1 MRIRIIC
8 FGRVAPRSLQP
19 AVEEYSERLRKLCR
33 LEVDEIPEERGAN
46 ALEREAAL
54 VRRRWEGLPV
64 RLSLDSRGETW
75 TSEKWAV
82 ELETWRRESP
92 DVALVLGSA
101 DGLHK
106 GILDE
111 SRRVSMG
118 PVTLPHSLAR
128 LVLLEQVYRAH
139 TQILG
144 HPYHL
149 GH

>member
-8 FGRVAPRSLQP
+8 FGRLAPRSLQP
-19 AVEEYSERLRKLCR
+19 AVEEYSERLHRLCR
-33 LEVDEIPEERGAN
+33 LEVEEIPEERGPSS
-46 ALEREAAL
+46 LEREAAL
-54 VRRRWEGLPV
+54 VRKRWEGIPV
-64 RLSLDSRGETW
+64 RIGLDSRGEAW
-75 TSEKWAV
+75 TSERWAA
-82 ELETWRRESP
+82 ELETWRKESP
-92 DVALVLGSA
+92 SVAVVLGSA

-111 SRRVSMG
+111 SRRVSLG
-118 PVTLPHSLAR
+118 SVTLPHSLAR
-128 LVLLEQVYRAH
+128 LVLLEQIYRAH

>member
-8 FGRVAPRSLQP
+8 FGRLAPRSLQP
-19 AVEEYSERLRKLCR
+19 AVEEYTGRLQRLCR
-33 LEVDEIPEERGAN
+33 LEIEEIPEERGPG
-46 ALEREAAL
+46 ALEREAAHIRRKWDGVG
-54 VRRRWEGLPV
+54 VRIC
-64 RLSLDSRGETW
+64 LDSRGESW
-75 TSEKWAV
+75 SSERWAQ

-92 DVALVLGSA
+92 NVAFVLGSA

-128 LVLLEQVYRAH
+128 LVLLEQLYRAH

>member
-1 MRIRIIC
+1 MRLRIIC

-19 AVEEYSERLRKLCR
+19 AVEEYSERLRRLCR
-33 LEVDEIPEERGAN
+33 LEVEEIQEERGPA
-46 ALEREAAL
+46 ALEREAGL
-54 VRRRWEGLPV
+54 VRRRWDGISV
-64 RLSLDSRGETW
+64 RISLDSRGEAW
-75 TSEKWAV
+75 TSERWAK
-82 ELETWRRESP
+82 ELEIWRKESP
-92 DVALVLGSA
+92 SVAVVLGSA

-106 GILDE
+106 DILDQ

-128 LVLLEQVYRAH
+128 LVLLEQLYRAH